1 MGVGKYLRLWI
12 QRKLELKLP
21 LAPVSSNINSLC
33 ARAIS
38 ILVPVIN
45 FVLTLHIVDRGVVV
59 VSSDSVGRPIK
70 VSSLKCLIMVVLT
83 EKG

>member
-1 MGVGKYLRLWI
+1 M
-12 QRKLELKLP
+12 ELKLP
-21 LAPVSSNINSLC
+21 LAPVSSKINSLC

-45 FVLTLHIVDRGVVV
+45 FDLTLHIVDSGVGV
-59 VSSDSVGRPIK
+59 VSSDSGGRPIK
-70 VSSLKCLIMVVLT
+70 VSSLKCWIMVAFT